1 MDNVYVCGIRDC
13 LKPCIITFI
22 ATLTLVII
30 IHFMLYLKFVKM
42 AKLRYGQNLNIEPGK
57 PDTAITENEPPEGVD
72 QTRFYQ
78 QVATGVW
85 DMTPPGVYACK
96 DTLIPGYC
104 ILPEAS
110 AREVCDKD
118 VKCLGFTVANDP
130 KWVARIGK
138 SAEKPVQLV
147 SKKPVK
153 SANAAAAY
161 FEKQPRPRTVDDI
174 VYQPTDKGVWWGGAA
189 NVKTGEY
196 TCPDTMF
203 RGYCV
208 VPEER
213 AQEICNKDS
222 GCLGYIVPN
231 KPEWISA
238 MNRIQGLKIAA
249 SDKPVMLVDKQPIK
263 EKTFPSSVYYQ
274 KRVKAQ
280 K

>member
-1 MDNVYVCGIRDC
+1 
-13 LKPCIITFI
+13 
-22 ATLTLVII
+22 
-30 IHFMLYLKFVKM
+30 
-42 AKLRYGQNLNIEPGK
+42 
-57 PDTAITENEPPEGVD
+57 
-72 QTRFYQ
+72 
-78 QVATGVW
+78 
-85 DMTPPGVYACK
+85 MTPPGVYACK